1 MLWPQREP
9 PILHVRSC
17 FISKTRSWWVER
29 HCPTTTE
36 LISPYT
42 LTIQVTPKVLP
53 YSNNSICVITV
64 VQAYLIS
71 LLQNI
76 VILTQIPEGRD
87 TTTFMDCWAWI
98 TAWRCNFWPKWRVWK
113 MYRQIQ
119 CKCHCSHR
127 VEKMRNIDLKYGLCL
142 NRVDK
147 LCRTWILDRKSLSFL
162 ISCMFVSVWIIAYL

>member
-1 MLWPQREP
+1 MWPQREP

-29 HCPTTTE
+29 HCPATTE

-76 VILTQIPEGRD
+76 VIPTQIPEGRD

-98 TAWRCNFWPKWRVWK
+98 TAWRCNFWPKWK
-113 MYRQIQ
+113 EFG
-119 CKCHCSHR
+119 KCT
-127 VEKMRNIDLKYGLCL
+127 
-142 NRVDK
+142 DK
-147 LCRTWILDRKSLSFL
+147 FSVSATAVTGWRTWETLTWSMDCALTEWT
-162 ISCMFVSVWIIAYL
+162 SCAELEF